1 MFFIKKKLYKFDT
14 SNMKIF
20 FQTFSITTKL
30 ISILLLFIFTQSCSK
45 ESPCNNYTSQT
56 FSYKLSENNK
66 NQIPFKGSD
75 TLRYI
80 SNIGDTAILIG
91 QGKNNYILNSKI
103 RVSNNPACPEYD
115 NYSNE
120 FVDIKYKGTN
130 SNLFEIFVS
139 YYNENPFGDE
149 LTTVYLNRLNTNYE
163 GYYGFYNDMN
173 RYIHIVNIGSNT
185 VSGVLIADDISKDP
199 FFIYNKY
206 YGILQITLDSNTVY
220 TLNQ

>member
-1 MFFIKKKLYKFDT
+1 
-14 SNMKIF
+14 MKIF
-20 FQTFSITTKL
+20 YQTFSITTKL
-30 ISILLLFIFTQSCSK
+30 ISILLLNILAQSCSK

-103 RVSNNPACPEYD
+103 RVSTNPDCPEYD

-130 SNLFEIFVS
+130 PNLFEIFVR
-139 YYNENPFGDE
+139 YDNQNNWGDE
-149 LTTVYLNRLNTNYE
+149 YTNVYLNKLNANYKA
-163 GYYGFYNDMN
+163 YSDYYNDTV
-173 RYIHIVNIGSNT
+173 RYNQIVNISNKKIF
-185 VSGVLIADDISKDP
+185 GIIIPGDNNKDP

>member
-1 MFFIKKKLYKFDT
+1 
-14 SNMKIF
+14 MK
-20 FQTFSITTKL
+20 TTKL
-30 ISILLLFIFTQSCSK
+30 ISILILFILTQSCSK

-56 FSYKLSENNK
+56 FSYKLSENTK
-66 NQIPFKGSD
+66 NQIPFKGPD
-75 TLRYI
+75 TLTYI

-103 RVSNNPACPEYD
+103 RVSTNPDCPEYD

-130 SNLFEIFVS
+130 PNLFEIFVS

-149 LTTVYLNRLNTNYE
+149 LITVYLNRINTNFK
-163 GYYGFYNDMN
+163 GYVDFYNNISRYDTSIIIGTDIIYGHKFN
-173 RYIHIVNIGSNT
+173 RNDNKP
-185 VSGVLIADDISKDP
+185 A
-199 FFIYNKY
+199 FIYNIE
-206 YGILQITLDSNTVY
+206 YGFLQITLDSNTIY